1 MTAKCYVR
9 QKRLTFFSGVIAISS
24 GAMPLSVFIRHYYE
38 KTSVAVDRDKNLMNI
53 ENKIQSNKKTE
64 FLKML

>member
-24 GAMPLSVFIRHYYE
+24 GAMPLSVFIR
-38 KTSVAVDRDKNLMNI
+38 R
-53 ENKIQSNKKTE
+53 KTE
-64 FLKML
+64 KNSRAEKYGIIKRIDPETKMIYAELP